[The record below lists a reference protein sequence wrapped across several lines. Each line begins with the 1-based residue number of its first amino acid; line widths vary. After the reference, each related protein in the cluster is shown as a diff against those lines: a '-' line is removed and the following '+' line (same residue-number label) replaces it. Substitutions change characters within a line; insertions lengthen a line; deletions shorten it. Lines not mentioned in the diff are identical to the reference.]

1 VAHDIELTVVIPCL
15 NEAETLGRCVEIAL
29 AGIAAGGG
37 TGEVVVADNGSTDG
51 SPAIAER
58 AGARVIHVAERGYGS
73 ALMAGISAARGRFIV
88 MGDADLSY
96 DFGAIPQFLEPL
108 RAGYALVQGCR
119 LPAGRG
125 TVKPGAMPPLH
136 RWFGNPVLTF
146 IARTFFRT
154 PVHDVYCGLRGF
166 TKELYLSLGQRCTGM
181 EFATEM
187 IIKASLQRAR
197 ITEVP
202 VTLSPDG
209 RSAHP
214 PHLRT
219 FRDGW
224 RTLRLFLLYSPRWL
238 FLLPGLTLI
247 LLGLVA
253 FALALPA
260 VTIGR
265 VTFDAHTLLFGSLFL
280 VCGAQFLFFALFLK
294 TVAVTEGMHP
304 PSPTLNRFY
313 AWATL
318 ERGLVL
324 ALLAVILGA
333 GLLGMAVNT
342 WRLAGFGRLDYAT
355 TMRLVVP
362 GATIITLALQAL
374 ASSFILSVLGLQ
386 RLRIH
391 P

>member
-1 VAHDIELTVVIPCL
+1 MSDELELSVVIPCL
-15 NEAETLGRCVEIAL
+15 NEAETLGRCVEAAL

-51 SPAIAER
+51 SQAIAQR
-58 AGARVIHVAERGYGS
+58 AGARVVHAAQRGYGS
-73 ALMAGISAARGRFIV
+73 ALMAGIAAARGRYIV

-96 DFGAIPQFLEPL
+96 DFTAIPQFLEQL

-119 LPAGRG
+119 LPAGG
-125 TVKPGAMPPLH
+125 GVVHPGAMPPLH
-136 RWFGNPVLTF
+136 RWFGNPLLTF
-146 IARTFFRT
+146 IARTFFRV

-166 TKELYLSLGQRCTGM
+166 TKSLYVSLGQRCTGM

-187 IIKASLQRAR
+187 IIKASLHRAR
-197 ITEVP
+197 ITEIP

-224 RTLRLFLLYSPRWL
+224 RTLRLFLLYSPQWL
-238 FLLPGLTLI
+238 FLMPGLALI
-247 LLGLVA
+247 TLGLIA

-280 VCGAQFLFFALFLK
+280 VCGAQAVFFALFLK
-294 TVAVTEGMHP
+294 TVAVSEGMHP
-304 PSPTLNRFY
+304 PSAFLDRFY
-313 AWATL
+313 TSATL

-324 ALLAVILGA
+324 AGLALLCGA
-333 GLLGMAVNT
+333 ALLGIAVNH
-342 WRLAGFGRLDYAT
+342 WRLADFGRLDYAR

-362 GATIITLALQAL
+362 GATIITLAFQAL
-374 ASSFILSVLGLQ
+374 ASSFILSILSL
-386 RLRIH
+386 LRIR
-391 P
+391 PQP